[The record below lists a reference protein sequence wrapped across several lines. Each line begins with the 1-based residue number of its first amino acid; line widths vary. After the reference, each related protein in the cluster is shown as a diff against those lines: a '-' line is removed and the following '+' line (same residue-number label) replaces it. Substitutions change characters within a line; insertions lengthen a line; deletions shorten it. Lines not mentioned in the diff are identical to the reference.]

1 MQLLGALMARTISLI
16 PRAIIQRL
24 SRRYIAGSTIEETIA
39 RTRQLNAQGFCVT
52 LDVLGESTSSR
63 REAQATAA
71 EYIRLLD
78 AIRTHGLHAD
88 LSVKPSALGMLL
100 DMAHCERL
108 LDWILASAKEGGNK
122 VCLDMESVSCTQ
134 PEIDLFARLRS
145 RHDNLSLAL
154 QAYLRRTYQD
164 IEPLLGQGSS
174 LRICKG
180 IYLEDPSHLVVDA
193 RRRRAG
199 INPHFMK
206 HVERCFETDT
216 YVAVATHD
224 ESLVDQVIEQ
234 AQQKSVAS
242 ARFEFQMLLGVCEP
256 LRDKLLRMGFT
267 VRVYVPYGPDW
278 YAYSV
283 RRLKENPQIAGHV
296 ARAVF
301 GL

>member
-1 MQLLGALMARTISLI
+1 MQLLSSSMARAIPLI

-24 SRRYIAGSTIEETIA
+24 SRRYIAGSTIEESVA

-52 LDVLGESTSSR
+52 LDVLGESTTSL

-71 EYIRLLD
+71 EYLRLLG
-78 AIRTHGLHAD
+78 AIRVHGLHAD
-88 LSVKPSALGMLL
+88 IAVKPSALGLLL
-100 DMAHCERL
+100 DMAQCERL
-108 LDWILASAKEGGNK
+108 LDWVLASAKESGNN
-122 VCLDMESVSCTQ
+122 VCLDMENVSCTQ
-134 PEIDLFARLRS
+134 LEIDLFTRLRS

-154 QAYLRRTYQD
+154 QAYLQRTYRD
-164 IEPLLGQGSS
+164 IEPLLGRGSS

-180 IYLEDPSHLVVDA
+180 IYLEDQSHLVADA
-193 RRRRAG
+193 WRRRAA

-206 HVERCFETDT
+206 HVARCFDT
-216 YVAVATHD
+216 GTFVAIATHD
-224 ESLVDQVIEQ
+224 ESLVDQIIEQ
-234 AQQKSVAS
+234 VQRKSVDK

-256 LRDKLLRMGFT
+256 LRDKLLRMGLR

-296 ARAVF
+296 ARAAF